1 MSENAGKFLSGQL
14 RVLCGFQGA
23 VMREAMSLQG
33 EALSESRG
41 KQSWQRRCAASA
53 KRSRRRMQQAQRAAS
68 AERSERKARQ
78 A

>member
-53 KRSRRRMQQAQRAAS
+53 
-68 AERSERKARQ
+68 ERSERSARQ